1 MSRDSLKEKVKVL
14 VPTGARAWLRAQ
26 QKGWSVWPPV
36 GTLNFGSLG
45 RINPIS
51 KQFGFDRGKCI
62 DRFYIEDFLSTN
74 ADDIRGSVLEIADNN
89 YTRQFGGNKVTQSD
103 VLHVQG
109 SPRATI
115 VADLTTAR
123 NISSDSF
130 DCMIITQTLQFIY
143 DTRAA
148 VCTIHRLLKPGG
160 VVLTTFP
167 GISQISRV
175 DMDQW
180 GEYWRFTTLSA
191 KKIFAERFGDEA
203 VSVKAYGN
211 VFAAIALLHGL
222 AQEDI
227 ELAKLKPHDADY
239 EVLIT
244 VKAVKKS

>member
-14 VPTGARAWLRAQ
+14 VPTGARSWLRAQ

-36 GTLNFGSLG
+36 GTLKFGSLG
-45 RINPIS
+45 RVNPIS
-51 KQFGFDRGKCI
+51 RQFGFDRGKCI

-74 ADDIRGSVLEIADNN
+74 AGDIRGSVLEIADNN
-89 YTRQFGGNKVTQSD
+89 YTRQFGGNKVTRSD

-123 NISSDSF
+123 DIPANSF

-148 VCTIHRLLKPGG
+148 VSTMHRLLKPGG
-160 VVLTTFP
+160 VVLSTFP

-180 GEYWRFTTLSA
+180 GEYWRFTSMSA
-191 KKIFAERFGDEA
+191 KKLFAEQFGDEA

-211 VFAAIALLHGL
+211 VFAAIAFLHGL

-239 EVLIT
+239 EMLVTIR
-244 VKAVKKS
+244 AVRKS

>member
-14 VPTGARAWLRAQ
+14 VPPGARSWLRAQ

-36 GTLNFGSLG
+36 GTLKFGSLG
-45 RINPIS
+45 RVNPIS

-62 DRFYIEDFLSTN
+62 DRFYIEEFLSTN
-74 ADDIRGSVLEIADNN
+74 AGDIRGSVLEIGDDY
-89 YTRQFGGNKVTQSD
+89 YTKQFGGNKVTQSD
-103 VLHVQG
+103 VLHIEA

-115 VADLTTAR
+115 VADLTTAH
-123 NISSDSF
+123 NIPSNSF
-130 DCMIITQTLQFIY
+130 DCLILTQTLQFIY

-148 VCTIHRLLKPGG
+148 VSTIHRLLRPGG

-180 GEYWRFTTLSA
+180 GEYWRFTTMSA
-191 KKIFAERFGDEA
+191 KQLFAERFGHEA

-211 VFAAIALLHGL
+211 VFAAVALLHGL

-244 VKAVKKS
+244 VRAVKES